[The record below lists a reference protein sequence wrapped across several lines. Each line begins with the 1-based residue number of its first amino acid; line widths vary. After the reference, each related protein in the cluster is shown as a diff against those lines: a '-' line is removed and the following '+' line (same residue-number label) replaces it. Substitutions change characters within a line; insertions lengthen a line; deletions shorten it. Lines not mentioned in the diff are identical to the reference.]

1 MACQPPDHHR
11 RSVRLAGYDY
21 RWPGAYFV
29 TLCTYRHRCVLGQV
43 VGEETVFSELGEL
56 VARCW
61 SEIPAHSDRASL
73 GEFVIMPNHLH
84 GIIVLAGRG
93 TPQRPKVAACPY
105 DAQRRFGE
113 AQRGPLATII
123 GVYKSVVTRRVN
135 AQLGASGTPFWQRNY
150 YEHVIRD
157 ASDWGRIATYIA
169 SNPALWALDRLNG
182 APLLTPAAST
192 SEDGLP

>member
-1 MACQPPDHHR
+1 MQLNQWSQWVQEEWLRTATIRPN
-11 RSVRLAGYDY
+11 VRLDA
-21 RWPGAYFV
+21 
-29 TLCTYRHRCVLGQV
+29 
-43 VGEETVFSELGEL
+43 
-56 VARCW
+56 
-61 SEIPAHSDRASL
+61 
-73 GEFVIMPNHLH
+73 FVIMPNHLH

-157 ASDWGRIATYIA
+157 ASEWERISTYIA